1 MIEIATTIYLFISFC
16 YIFYFS
22 RKEGPSPSLLWVIF
36 QAVIYVG
43 IAKIADLDIA
53 ADRMLLFLH
62 WIALPIFILGN
73 CLCNLTHSSRQNKQ
87 GEMLFYV
94 RNTSLFWMK
103 CICVITVS
111 FIACIYLYSHAPNV
125 IYVLV
130 KSILSSGQIV
140 SIERLRFAFTQVR
153 GNGYIYQFRVVL
165 LPLINMA
172 FLLSI
177 DKKYQK
183 IAFLLAPFTVYFLLG
198 TGQRGGAVI
207 MFIVFCVNIILFKK
221 YARCTTPKIF
231 YAIVILGAFMFI
243 GLTIANG
250 RAQISGSV
258 IMAII
263 DRIFYDNQY
272 TAIIG
277 FRFIY
282 EQPVQIGYDWLMRIR
297 DILPWKSGYVPLD
310 FIINDIIYGGMGG
323 TCPPSAVGSIYYNWG
338 SCGTLIFIFFMGYLY
353 RRIALFF
360 MNNRKNIFDLTFYSF
375 YSVSLG
381 SWMAGDILFLF
392 NDGTIAVLLLQLLIN
407 SFMKKNIA
415 YNHAL
420 STNHGLTNS

>member
-183 IAFLLAPFTVYFLLG
+183 IT
-198 TGQRGGAVI
+198 
-207 MFIVFCVNIILFKK
+207 
-221 YARCTTPKIF
+221 
-231 YAIVILGAFMFI
+231 
-243 GLTIANG
+243 
-250 RAQISGSV
+250 
-258 IMAII
+258 
-263 DRIFYDNQY
+263 
-272 TAIIG
+272 
-277 FRFIY
+277 
-282 EQPVQIGYDWLMRIR
+282 
-297 DILPWKSGYVPLD
+297 
-310 FIINDIIYGGMGG
+310 
-323 TCPPSAVGSIYYNWG
+323 
-338 SCGTLIFIFFMGYLY
+338 
-353 RRIALFF
+353 
-360 MNNRKNIFDLTFYSF
+360 
-375 YSVSLG
+375 
-381 SWMAGDILFLF
+381 
-392 NDGTIAVLLLQLLIN
+392 
-407 SFMKKNIA
+407 
-415 YNHAL
+415 
-420 STNHGLTNS
+420 